1 MPGSWWLCRC
11 KQDQQPHRQQC
22 GRWQSGFQGWQPQDG
37 RCPTYGAPAGSGIW
51 VKGPGYGTAAA
62 NPASEFGVGSGADL
76 NTRA

>member
-1 MPGSWWLCRC
+1 MPGSLWLCRC
-11 KQDQQPHRQQC
+11 ELDQQPRRRQRPLAV
-22 GRWQSGFQGWQPQDG
+22 GVSGLAAGTGEVPQP
-37 RCPTYGAPAGSGIW
+37 YGAPAGSGIW